1 MLDQLYQSRHT
12 DEPTPIYSD
21 NQGAIT
27 LVKNPEFHAR
37 IKHINVST
45 HYVRELAEDHKISLV
60 YIQTDEMLADMLTK
74 PLRKVRHL
82 QNVQQVG
89 LR

>member
-1 MLDQLYQSRHT
+1 MLDQLHQSRYT
-12 DEPTPIYSD
+12 DKPTLIYRD
-21 NQGAIT
+21 NQGAIA

-37 IKHINVST
+37 IKHIDVGT
-45 HYVRELAEDHKISLV
+45 HYVRELAEDHKISLA
-60 YIQTDEMLADMLTK
+60 YIQTYEMLADILTK
-74 PLRKVRHL
+74 LLRKVRHL